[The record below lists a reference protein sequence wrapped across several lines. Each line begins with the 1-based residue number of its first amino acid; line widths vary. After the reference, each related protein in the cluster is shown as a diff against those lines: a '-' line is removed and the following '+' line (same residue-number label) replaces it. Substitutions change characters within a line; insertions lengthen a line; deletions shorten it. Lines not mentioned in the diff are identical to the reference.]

1 MGDWLT
7 LLNTARRMANLT
19 QEDFAADLG
28 VSRSMLTH
36 WENGRRPIPAN
47 VKRRV
52 LDFMGGYYRRRP
64 EYSSLLANAEAD
76 GQFVTLY
83 RQRAIIQD
91 ATTYAKKTWRK
102 SMNLEMCGQPILPLM
117 RPNMRFLEMYELFYS
132 KMLLKK
138 SEIVSISYADES
150 LLFPDRLVK
159 ATAVAVAMGEGRI
172 LRLENKYLPMEES
185 RGILNK
191 EPEIILIDDA
201 S

>member
-7 LLNTARRMANLT
+7 LLSTARRMANLT

-36 WENGRRPIPAN
+36 WENGRRPIPTKI
-47 VKRRV
+47 KRRV

-64 EYSSLLANAEAD
+64 EYGCLLANAETD

-83 RQRAIIQD
+83 RQGAIIQD
-91 ATTYAKKTWRK
+91 ATTYAKRTWRK
-102 SMNLEMCGQPILPLM
+102 SMNFEMCGQSILPLM
-117 RPNMRFLEMYELFYS
+117 RQNMRFLEFYEHFYS
-132 KMLLKK
+132 KMLVNK
-138 SEIVSISYADES
+138 SEIISISYVDES

-172 LRLENKYLPMEES
+172 LRLENKFLPIEES
-185 RGILNK
+185 RSILNK
-191 EPEIILIDDA
+191 EPEIISADDA

>member
-7 LLNTARRMANLT
+7 MLNTARRMANLT

-36 WENGRRPIPAN
+36 WENGRRPIPPN

-64 EYSSLLANAEAD
+64 EYSRLLANAEAD

-83 RQRAIIQD
+83 RQGAIIQD
-91 ATTYAKKTWRK
+91 ATTYAKRTWRK
-102 SMNLEMCGQPILPLM
+102 SMDFEMCGQPILPLM
-117 RPNMRFLEMYELFYS
+117 RRNMRFLEFYEQYYA
-132 KMLLKK
+132 KMLAKK
-138 SEIVSISYADES
+138 TEIISISYIDES
-150 LLFPDRLVK
+150 LLFPERLVK
-159 ATAVAVAMGEGRI
+159 ATAIAVVMGEGRI
-172 LRLENKYLPMEES
+172 LRLENKFMPIEES
-185 RGILNK
+185 RSLLNK
-191 EPEIILIDDA
+191 DPEIIFLDDA